1 MRCGPTEAAIKRD
14 ADTVAEYERANW
26 QSVTA
31 SVGDEETEVHRRR
44 RDWARRGITDVD
56 MVALGKQTDCEIQS
70 IDMEVDS
77 GRVAR
82 DGNVSIPRKQ
92 VLNASVTACSSSIG
106 CAAANGDRDGT
117 RGENQRK

>member
-1 MRCGPTEAAIKRD
+1 MHAL
-14 ADTVAEYERANW
+14 
-26 QSVTA
+26 S
-31 SVGDEETEVHRRR
+31 
-44 RDWARRGITDVD
+44 RRGYGSFRSAD
-56 MVALGKQTDCEIQS
+56 DCEIRS

-117 RGENQRK
+117 RRGWGRENEREGEFCARRSATPDTVDVDAGPLDGRVVGG